1 MDRDPYQ
8 LLLAAMGG
16 GTEDPGGLVLGE
28 VTAAAPLKVLVGG
41 NTMEQDELLC
51 NAAFLAGRAENIRVE
66 LAGTGTVGDAY
77 GAATLSADGTITRA
91 DNWAVGDRLVMLP
104 IEDAQRYIILCKVV
118 EL

>member
-8 LLLAAMGG
+8 MILDAMGG
-16 GTEDPGGLVLGE
+16 GTEDSGGLLLGQ
-28 VTAAAPLKVLVGG
+28 VTTISPLKVLVGG

-51 NAAFLAGRAENIRVE
+51 NAALLAGRAENIRVE
-66 LAGTGTVGDAY
+66 LTGTGTVGDAS
-77 GAATLSADGTITRA
+77 GAAALSADGTITRA
-91 DNWAVGDRLVMLP
+91 DGWAVGDRLVMLP